1 MFRAAGV
8 VLIKRMILLT
18 NTTPASA
25 LIYASS
31 CRVRA
36 LRPRLSPPQLRRGVG
51 NRSLLRPPAVA
62 DCSPTACGFSR
73 IDYGKIGD
81 SMRYLG
87 LIFKNTLR
95 NPKRSGL
102 TVASIAI
109 SLCILAML
117 IAMYRAMFF
126 GEATP
131 AQALRLVTRHRVS
144 MTQPIPIYYREK
156 IRQLQG
162 VRDLMIWNWFGGT
175 YKDARDPNN
184 MFPRFGTDPEHFF
197 NVHPEY
203 QISEDQ
209 KLAFVRERTGCIVS
223 RTLAEKLKF
232 NFGDR
237 ITIVGDIFPV
247 TLELKVVGIFDEP
260 DKQSVLYFNREYLRE
275 ALGPANTMQDL
286 VFAFLVQAERPEDV
300 PHIAAAIDNMFEA
313 SPFPT
318 RTESEKA
325 FELSFISF
333 LGNVRL
339 FIMAIC
345 GAVTFTILL
354 VSANTISMSVRERVR
369 EVGILKTLGF
379 TPGAI
384 LGIVAAESSLISLV
398 GGAIGCLLAAGM
410 CSVVSKGPGGDFMP
424 ALRNLAVTPPVGA
437 ICLCAALLIGLLS
450 SFIPAWKAS
459 RTSIIESLSYTG

>member
-1 MFRAAGV
+1 
-8 VLIKRMILLT
+8 
-18 NTTPASA
+18 
-25 LIYASS
+25 
-31 CRVRA
+31 
-36 LRPRLSPPQLRRGVG
+36 
-51 NRSLLRPPAVA
+51 
-62 DCSPTACGFSR
+62 
-73 IDYGKIGD
+73 
-81 SMRYLG
+81 MRYLG
-87 LIFKNTLR
+87 LILKNSLR
-95 NPKRSGL
+95 NPRRSGL
-102 TVASIAI
+102 TIASIAI
-109 SLCILAML
+109 SLCILAVL
-117 IAMYRAMFF
+117 IAMYQAMFF

-144 MTQPIPIYYREK
+144 MTQPFPIYYQDK
-156 IRQLQG
+156 IRQIPG
-162 VRDLMIWNWFGGT
+162 VRDLMVWNWFGGT
-175 YKDARDPNN
+175 YKDNRDPNN

-203 QISEDQ
+203 QIPEDQ

-223 RTLAEKLKF
+223 RTLAEKMKF
-232 NFGDR
+232 NLGDR
-237 ITIVGDIFPV
+237 ITLVGDIFPV
-247 TLELKVVGIFDEP
+247 TLELKVVGIFDDQER
-260 DKQSVLYFNREYLRE
+260 QSVLYFNREYLRE
-275 ALGPANTMQDL
+275 ALGPNRRQDL
-286 VFAFLVQAERPEDV
+286 VFALMVQAESPADV
-300 PHIAAAIDNMFEA
+300 PRIASAIDNMFEA
-313 SPFPT
+313 SPYPT

-333 LGNVRL
+333 LGNVKL

-384 LGIVAAESSLISLV
+384 LGIVVAEASLISLV

-410 CSVVSKGPGGDFMP
+410 CLVVSHGPGGDFMP

-437 ICLCAALLIGLLS
+437 ICLCVALLIGLVS
-450 SFIPAWKAS
+450 SFIPAWNAS